1 MALELVTGY
10 QGKDHVTAEQL
21 ADFNRGI
28 YGDAAILPVGSKME
42 VDIQTANQITV
53 KDGIGV
59 FDGREVYIGYGETEN
74 IAIASGTQ
82 GMRRNDIVVIK
93 YTKQEETGVESVA
106 FEVIEGT
113 PAASNQTDPAYS
125 DQDIRTGVFTS
136 QKPFCRVRIN
146 GTAIEGIDMLVDMK
160 EIKEHAFSDL
170 ANNLTTTEPGHGLD
184 ARQGRELKQDVDA
197 LNSALVSLSG
207 ITSALTNGGVEFTS
221 RVYQAGA
228 AYVDGIANT
237 EQCEIMYM
245 RIYSQSDRS
254 LLIGTMVS
262 STDPY
267 WWSKYVASGTVLV
280 TKNVGSEWYGWV
292 SLAAT
297 AS

>member
-10 QGKDHVTAEQL
+10 QGQDHVTAEQW

-28 YGDAAILPVGSKME
+28 YGDAAILPVGSEMA

-82 GMRRNDIVVIK
+82 GMLRNDIVVIK

-106 FEVIEGT
+106 FEVVEGT
-113 PAASNQTDPAYS
+113 PAASNQTDPAYA

-146 GTAIEGIDMLVDMK
+146 GTAIEGIDMLVDVK
-160 EIKEHAFSDL
+160 EIKKHAFNDL

-197 LNSALVSLSG
+197 LNSALAHLSG

-262 STDPY
+262 TADPS

-280 TKNVGSEWYGWV
+280 TKNVGSEWYGWT
-292 SLAAT
+292 SLATSA
-297 AS
+297 